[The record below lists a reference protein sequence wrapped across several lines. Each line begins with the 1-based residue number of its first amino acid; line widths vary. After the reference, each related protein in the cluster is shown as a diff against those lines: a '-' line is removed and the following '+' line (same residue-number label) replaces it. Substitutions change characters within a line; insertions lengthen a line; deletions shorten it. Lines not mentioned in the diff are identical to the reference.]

1 MTDAFLDEATDFQ
14 KYTASF
20 YFSVTTITTVGY
32 GDISAHNSL
41 ERIIAIMIEISGVV
55 FFSIVSA

>member
-1 MTDAFLDEATDFQ
+1 M
-14 KYTASF
+14 
-20 YFSVTTITTVGY
+20 TTVGY
-32 GDISAHNSL
+32 GDISAHNTL